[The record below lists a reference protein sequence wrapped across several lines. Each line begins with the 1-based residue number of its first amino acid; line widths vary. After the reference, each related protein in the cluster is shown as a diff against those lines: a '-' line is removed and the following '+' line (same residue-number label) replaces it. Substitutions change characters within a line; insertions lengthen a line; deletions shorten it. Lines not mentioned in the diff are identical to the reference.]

1 LLSNIPPTDQ
11 GFSRLLDSMLSQ
23 NPDFAYNLTCANI
36 RHQRPR
42 PNMNLVSIV
51 CAGVLLLAGGAAA
64 QDGGKAIQKT
74 SISLGTA
81 RLAAAFRFTATPLR
95 KP

>member
-1 LLSNIPPTDQ
+1 
-11 GFSRLLDSMLSQ
+11 
-23 NPDFAYNLTCANI
+23 
-36 RHQRPR
+36 
-42 PNMNLVSIV
+42 MNLVSIV